1 MKTKKLLIGLLA
13 GALLFNS
20 SNIRAFA
27 AETPETE
34 TIVASTSSDTTGTET
49 TLKATDTETTKTS
62 TDVTQTVQ
70 EEATLTEEEKI
81 AAEKEAQAKA
91 EAEKKAEEAKAE
103 EAKAEKAAKAQAAKE
118 AALKKKQTA
127 EYKKQVKYL
136 TALIYTEAGNQ
147 SYKGKVAVANV
158 VLNRVDSK
166 KITAEKIRNVIYA
179 PNQFSVVRNGSFKRA
194 MDNYNDFDSA
204 NEKECI
210 KAAKAALDGKNYVG
224 NRRYFTRYSR
234 SLANSHPSGTK
245 IGDHYFW

>member
-1 MKTKKLLIGLLA
+1 MKAKKLLIGLLA

-20 SNIRAFA
+20 SDIRAFA
-27 AETPETE
+27 VETPETE
-34 TIVASTSSDTTGTET
+34 TIVVSTSSDTTGTET
-49 TLKATDTETTKTS
+49 VLKETDTKTIKTS
-62 TDVTQTVQ
+62 TDATQTELEV
-70 EEATLTEEEKI
+70 ATLTEEEKI
-81 AAEKEAQAKA
+81 AAEQEAQAKA
-91 EAEKKAEEAKAE
+91 EAEKKAEEAKA
-103 EAKAEKAAKAQAAKE
+103 KKAAKVKAAKK

-158 VLNRVDSK
+158 VLNRVESK

-179 PNQFSVVRNGSFKRA
+179 PNQFSVVRNGSFKSA
-194 MDNYNDFDSA
+194 MNNYSGFDSA

-234 SLANSHPSGTK
+234 SLANSHPSGKK